1 LSEPAFAH
9 LPACV
14 VGIGVDVVDTARF
27 AAVIG
32 RRPTIIDRL
41 FTPHECVDAHGL
53 RRQPHS
59 LAARFAA
66 KEAVVKVLK
75 DTTGMQWHDCQVLV
89 DANGAPNLRMRGRV
103 AEAAEWL
110 GITAWH
116 VSLTHDGA
124 HAMAFVVAEGVGP

>member
-1 LSEPAFAH
+1 MVTSTYAPSKQAGNGVITAFSGSFKILANSDLVVSE
-9 LPACV
+9 L
-14 VGIGVDVVDTARF
+14 
-27 AAVIG
+27 
-32 RRPTIIDRL
+32 
-41 FTPHECVDAHGL
+41 
-53 RRQPHS
+53 
-59 LAARFAA
+59 
-66 KEAVVKVLK
+66 
-75 DTTGMQWHDCQVLV
+75 